1 MPADSGSRLRAN
13 VERVLALR
21 SFPGL
26 ARVDPA
32 HLSALAEIAVERTVP
47 EGSALIAPGQP
58 AKAMHLIREG
68 RVAAL
73 HDGTPVRRFGAGDV
87 VGAIAALSPH
97 PTRQHLVAETETR
110 TFEIE
115 RRALLD
121 VLEDS
126 FSLLHATL
134 SGILRSVMLTRLAI
148 PENAGFPELTPEE
161 RPHSDLS
168 LVERVLFV
176 RRLLT
181 YGHARVEA
189 LAELSREMRVVNL
202 SPGSVLWE
210 DGDTAPYA
218 LLLWS
223 GMVHCTTPS
232 GQCFRFGPDSVVGG
246 IDSIAGEPRWFRA
259 VVETP
264 VLALRSDS
272 THLFDVLEDHP
283 DMGLDMLRAAARI
296 LSELNE
302 RVDDDAAV
310 RRRSSS

>member
-1 MPADSGSRLRAN
+1 MRDDSRGRLRAN

-26 ARVDPA
+26 ASVDPA
-32 HLSALAEIAVERTVP
+32 HLSVLADIAVERIIP
-47 EGSALIAPGQP
+47 EGSTLIAPGQP
-58 AKAMHLIREG
+58 AKAMHLIRRG

-73 HDGTPVRRFGAGDV
+73 HDGAAVRRYGPGEV
-87 VGAIAALSPH
+87 VGAIATLSPH
-97 PTRQHLVAETETR
+97 PTSQHVIAEAETR
-110 TFEIE
+110 TFELE

-134 SGILRSVMLTRLAI
+134 SGILRSTLQARLAI
-148 PENAGFPELTPEE
+148 PENAGFSELTPEE
-161 RPHSDLS
+161 RPHSDLT

-189 LAELSREMRVVNL
+189 LAELSREMRRVDF
-202 SPGSVLWE
+202 SPGSILWE
-210 DGDTAPYA
+210 SGEAASYA

-223 GMVHCTTPS
+223 GTVHCTTS
-232 GQCFRFGPDSVVGG
+232 NGQSFRFGPDSVVGG

-259 VVETP
+259 VAETP
-264 VLALRSDS
+264 VLALRSDT

-296 LSELNE
+296 LAELNE
-302 RVDDDAAV
+302 RVVHETVV
-310 RRRSSS
+310 RQGSSS